1 MSLSKQVI
9 LPGQTIGIIGGGQL
23 GRMMA
28 LAAKAMGYRIAVLDP
43 VIDSPCGQVADVKI
57 IGAYDDFEAIRKLA
71 EISDCITYEF
81 ENIDAASLEWLCNNA
96 NVPQGRDL
104 LEITQNRIKEKIAIE
119 VAGGQVA
126 PYAVIHSI
134 RHYRSHSVTWS
145 SGCVK
150 NSAGWL

>member
-1 MSLSKQVI
+1 M
-9 LPGQTIGIIGGGQL
+9 
-23 GRMMA
+23 
-28 LAAKAMGYRIAVLDP
+28 
-43 VIDSPCGQVADVKI
+43 ADVKI

-96 NVPQGRDL
+96 NVPQGRNL

-126 PYAVIHSI
+126 PYAVIHSLQDI
-134 RHYRSHSVTWS
+134 TEAIQLLGVPAVLKT
-145 SGCVK
+145 
-150 NSAGWL
+150 AQGWL